1 MSSYPVTLDA
11 SIRANLLSLQNT
23 TKLLDITSNRLSTGK
38 KVNSALDN
46 ANSFYTAQSLTNN
59 ALDLSDRKDGIG
71 QGISLL
77 EATDKSLSAIT
88 ALVEQAQAKAQQAEE
103 KATGGITALQSKEV
117 TAVTG
122 TTILSTNFSTAA
134 ANTAVTWTALGGTA
148 GDGLTFAIE
157 GETAIDLTIGV
168 AIPADGA
175 STGGMGTTIGDLI
188 SALNTNAVFKK
199 HAEAKFNSTTNQI
212 DITAGGGAQIV
223 ITTITAGMTDL
234 GGFKKD
240 GAAIASADVTTFA
253 TQNTVKDSALD
264 VLGLT
269 NGNTL
274 ITTVTGGGTATY
286 TVDTQDTIAEVIA
299 GIESADSGLTATFN
313 TGIGKLEVKAANGTV
328 AAFSGTDFSA
338 FTWATNEAAPTT
350 LTSGVT
356 ATYSKA
362 GSEVE
367 VGGLTTD
374 FRTLLKQI
382 NGLVSD
388 ATYKG
393 NNLLKGQETVDVKF
407 NIDGTSKLSILG
419 KQLETDDDGILKNM
433 KFTQKAD
440 DYNFTVTGDITSAL
454 NDAKA
459 AILELRTIGAT
470 FGSNLGIVQ
479 TRQDFTN
486 DMVNTLEAGSGK
498 LVNADLETESAKLLA
513 LQTRQAL
520 GIQSL
525 SIANT
530 SQQSILALFR

>member
-46 ANSFYTAQSLTNN
+46 ANSFYTAKSLTDN

-77 EATDKSLSAIT
+77 EATDKSLSAIS
-88 ALVEQAQAKAQQAEE
+88 ALVEQAKAKAQQAEE
-103 KATGGITALQSKEV
+103 KATGGITAHQSKKF

-122 TTILSTNFSTAA
+122 TTTLSTAFTTAMA
-134 ANTAVTWTALGGTA
+134 ANNTAVLLTAMGATAAESLVFTVEGTA
-148 GDGLTFAIE
+148 TSLTLTV
-157 GETAIDLTIGV
+157 GVDVTA
-168 AIPADGA
+168 
-175 STGGMGTTIGDLI
+175 GGMGNTIGDLI
-188 SALNTNAVFKK
+188 SALNRNSVFKK

-223 ITTITAGMTDL
+223 VNDSTGSVFADL
-234 GGFKKD
+234 GSWKKD
-240 GAAIASADVTTFA
+240 GAAIAAAATTTFA

-264 VLGLT
+264 HLGLT

-274 ITTVTGGGTATY
+274 ITTVVGGGTNTY
-286 TVDTQDTIAEVIA
+286 TVATSDTIAEVIA
-299 GIESADSGLTATFN
+299 GIEAADSSLTATYN
-313 TGIGKLEVKAANGTV
+313 TSIDKLEIKAANGTV
-328 AAFSGTDFSA
+328 VNFAGTDFSA
-338 FTWATNEAAPTT
+338 FTWATNEASATT
-350 LTSGVT
+350 LTSGT
-356 ATYSKA
+356 NSTYSKA

-382 NGLVSD
+382 NGLIGD
-388 ATYKG
+388 AIYKG
-393 NNLLKGQETVDVKF
+393 NNLLKGQETVAVKF
-407 NIDGTSKLSILG
+407 NIDGTSKLDILG
-419 KQLETDDDGILKNM
+419 KQLEIDDNGILTNM
-433 KFTQKAD
+433 KFTKKAD
-440 DYNFTVTGDITSAL
+440 DFDFTVTGDITQAL
-454 NDAKA
+454 VDTKA
-459 AILELRTIGAT
+459 AIAELRSVAST

-525 SIANT
+525 SIANP

>member
-11 SIRANLLSLQNT
+11 SIRSNLLSLQNT
-23 TKLLDITSNRLSTGK
+23 TRLLDITSNRLSTGK
-38 KVNSALDN
+38 KVNTALDN
-46 ANSFYTAQSLTNN
+46 ANSFYTAKSLTNN

-88 ALVEQAQAKAQQAEE
+88 SLVEQAKAKAQQAEE
-103 KATGGITALQSKEV
+103 KASGGITAHQSKKV

-122 TTILSTNFSTAA
+122 TTTLSTNLPAGA
-134 ANTAVTWTALGGTA
+134 VNTAVTFTSLGMTTTEA
-148 GDGLTFAIE
+148 LTFAIE
-157 GETAIDLTIGV
+157 GETAFTLSEATAV
-168 AIPADGA
+168 AA
-175 STGGMGTTIGDLI
+175 GGMGTTIGDLI
-188 SALNTNAVFKK
+188 KALNDNAIFKK

-223 ITTITAGMTDL
+223 IADATGGSYFADL
-234 GGFKKD
+234 GAFKKD
-240 GAAIASADVTTFA
+240 GAAIGTGVTVTFA

-264 VLGLT
+264 HLGLT

-274 ITTVTGGGTATY
+274 ITTVVGGGTNTY

-299 GIESADSGLTATFN
+299 GIEAADSSLTATYN
-313 TGIGKLEVKAANGTV
+313 TSIGKIEVKAPNGSV
-328 AAFSGTDFSA
+328 VNFAGTDFSA
-338 FTWATNEAAPTT
+338 FTWATNEASVTT
-350 LTSGVT
+350 LSSGVNS
-356 ATYSKA
+356 TYSKA

-388 ATYKG
+388 AVYKG
-393 NNLLKGQETVDVKF
+393 NNLLKGQETVNVKF
-407 NIDGTSKLSILG
+407 NIDGSSKLAVLG
-419 KQLETDDDGILKNM
+419 KQLEIDDDGILKNM

-440 DYNFTVTGDITSAL
+440 DYDFTVTGDITAAL
-454 NDAKA
+454 TDAKA
-459 AILELRTIGAT
+459 AILEIRSISST